1 MCTILI
7 TMCYNVF
14 HGPGLKTSP
23 DILFIRKALTHGL
36 FELSL
41 AGRVWLRFVEFVS
54 GGGGCGG
61 GGEEGLYKIN
71 LYLVQM
77 EILLHFNVGDEQF
90 LYLLSTSHLAYKHIM
105 YLWF

>member
-1 MCTILI
+1 M
-7 TMCYNVF
+7 
-14 HGPGLKTSP
+14 
-23 DILFIRKALTHGL
+23 
-36 FELSL
+36 
-41 AGRVWLRFVEFVS
+41 
-54 GGGGCGG
+54 GGGGG